1 VTLLMLCGLA
11 AFVGLD
17 WARAPLWLAALAL
30 GALAFGAMGVALGG
44 LAREVRAASLLALLL
59 SLPVAF
65 LGLVPSGAVSPGLY
79 DAVTAISGVFPFK
92 PSLDALDAAIS
103 GGPLAGPLA
112 HLAVLTIAFGVVGR
126 LALKRF

>member
-1 VTLLMLCGLA
+1 
-11 AFVGLD
+11 
-17 WARAPLWLAALAL
+17 
-30 GALAFGAMGVALGG
+30 VAIGG

-79 DAVTAISGVFPFK
+79 DAVRVVSAAFPFK

-103 GGPLAGPLA
+103 GGALAAPLA
-112 HLAVLTIAFGVVGR
+112 HLAALTVAFGVVGR
-126 LALKRF
+126 LALRRF